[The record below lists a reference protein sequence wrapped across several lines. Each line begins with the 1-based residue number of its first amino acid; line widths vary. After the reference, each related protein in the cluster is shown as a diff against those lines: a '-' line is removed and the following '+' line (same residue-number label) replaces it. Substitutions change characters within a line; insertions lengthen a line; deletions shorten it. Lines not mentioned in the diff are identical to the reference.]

1 MPIKYRKKIV
11 KKRVTRKPYK
21 KNNKKSLVQLIKK
34 VSLKQSETK
43 HTVYLQEN
51 IQLNHNSNAVIGS
64 VLATTQSVSDL
75 SNSTNNTACRI
86 GDQVKAVGVSFK
98 FWFANKLDRPNVM
111 YRLTFFYYQSSQTAG
126 DPMPFYTQSNTNLM
140 IRDLDTEKF
149 KIIKAFRF
157 NLQHAAQRI
166 ITVGGALVGAEGHRF
181 ISVYLPMRL
190 KTISYEDGS
199 SRPRFLDIGYS
210 IVAYDSAGTSTA
222 DQIASYAVTRKFYF
236 KDP

>member
-1 MPIKYRKKIV
+1 MPIKYRKKTV

-98 FWFANKLDRPNVM
+98 FWFANKLDKGIEGPKDIPIIKEFFSDPSNPMMVQKYHTNIATIYGAHRLEQM
-111 YRLTFFYYQSSQTAG
+111 YVKG
-126 DPMPFYTQSNTNLM
+126 PE
-140 IRDLDTEKF
+140 RDLIKLQEVRTERGNELRMYAQAQDVERQLKSLRVRLRVAQNKEDTGREKEL
-149 KIIKAFRF
+149 KERMNKVQEQF
-157 NLQHAAQRI
+157 NKMFEQK
-166 ITVGGALVGAEGHRF
+166 V
-181 ISVYLPMRL
+181 
-190 KTISYEDGS
+190 K
-199 SRPRFLDIGYS
+199 
-210 IVAYDSAGTSTA
+210 
-222 DQIASYAVTRKFYF
+222 
-236 KDP
+236 